1 MSRLTRHVIF
11 VTFESDC
18 ICCAER
24 RMIKTLKRECFK
36 RGNRGHQFAAW
47 VKRKFGTLV
56 IQRETSYGEGVSLP
70 CVLCRKVI
78 EKYGIRWKA
87 YDGET
92 WIDSLI
98 TKNIPKQLSYHWKAR
113 VKKQTFRNSLH
124 LVYRTIV
131 SWGLIAPG
139 RFITSLASFFSLA
152 AVFSGKWPPA
162 AR

>member
-1 MSRLTRHVIF
+1 
-11 VTFESDC
+11 
-18 ICCAER
+18 
-24 RMIKTLKRECFK
+24 MIKTLKRECFK

-56 IQRETSYGEGVSLP
+56 IHRETSYGEGVSLP

-98 TKNIPKQLSYHWKAR
+98 TKNIPKSKPTN
-113 VKKQTFRNSLH
+113 KQRRLLRF
-124 LVYRTIV
+124 
-131 SWGLIAPG
+131 GLNDK
-139 RFITSLASFFSLA
+139 T
-152 AVFSGKWPPA
+152 KC
-162 AR
+162 